1 MDENFNKKLLISLT
15 KLKRILKELDKVR
28 IKEELLVAMLVL
40 KGLIVITTDKKAD
53 KSFIEELESKKGI
66 YFHAGEEVN
75 ELGGAIKDI
84 DNSLEIRFMRF
95 KTNLAK
101 LIKRKGEGLKEQDE
115 ALSNEVGDILI
126 SMRNLCS
133 CGEEEYVLEELM
145 KSVERDVNQWAY
157 ESANSL
163 RLNTSEY
170 YDTSL
175 LQFVYNKVNEM
186 SVTNHISLNQTQ
198 EKYLKKLSN
207 DPIFSSFASTYFAR
221 RPEP

>member
-186 SVTNHISLNQTQ
+186 FVTNHISLNQTQ

>member
-1 MDENFNKKLLISLT
+1 MDENFNKQLLISLT

-53 KSFIEELESKKGI
+53 KRFIEELESKKGV

-75 ELGGAIKDI
+75 ELDGTINNI
-84 DNSLEIRFMRF
+84 DNSPEIRFMRF

-126 SMRNLCS
+126 SMQNLCS

-145 KSVERDVNQWAY
+145 KSFVRDVNQWAY